1 MKMEK
6 ETGDR
11 GSRWHGGEVIRLVA
25 EGKKRYLPLLL
36 LGDEQEEMIDRYL
49 ERGDLHVMSGEGGET
64 LAVAV
69 VTREG
74 EGRCELKNL
83 AVGPSHQRRGIGRRM
98 VEHLCALYKGE
109 CHTMLVG
116 TGDSRQTVEFY
127 RSCGFAYSH
136 TVPDFFTLN
145 YDHPIVEEGKTLR
158 DMLYFAKALGD

>member
-1 MKMEK
+1 M
-6 ETGDR
+6 
-11 GSRWHGGEVIRLVA
+11 
-25 EGKKRYLPLLL
+25 PLLL

-74 EGRCELKNL
+74 EGLCELKNL
-83 AVGPSHQRRGIGRRM
+83 AVEPSRQRQGIGRRM

-116 TGDSRQTVEFY
+116 TGDSRQTVGFY
-127 RSCGFAYSH
+127 RNCGFAYSH